1 MPTQD
6 DDDRHWLK
14 QGSTS
19 SAEVEKTYDEWAG
32 KYDHDLADWDYR
44 APAQAAE
51 MLRAAVAP
59 TAAILDVGCGTGLTG
74 AALRAAGFTGPVDGV
89 DLSQASLDMAAKR
102 KLYRDLTQV
111 DLQTLP
117 LAIDD
122 DCYDALICIGV
133 MTYVSNSVEV
143 LQEFTRMVRPKGRI
157 IVTQR
162 DDLFQE
168 RAFGDTIK
176 AMADDGVIAPD
187 FTISAPQPYL
197 PDNPD
202 FGSEIRVIYI
212 EMTVT

>member
-1 MPTQD
+1 MTNGPENMTMIWRIGTIAPRRRRLRCCGRRW
-6 DDDRHWLK
+6 RHRRRSL
-14 QGSTS
+14 
-19 SAEVEKTYDEWAG
+19 
-32 KYDHDLADWDYR
+32 
-44 APAQAAE
+44 
-51 MLRAAVAP
+51 M
-59 TAAILDVGCGTGLTG
+59 
-74 AALRAAGFTGPVDGV
+74 
-89 DLSQASLDMAAKR
+89 SQASLDLAAKR